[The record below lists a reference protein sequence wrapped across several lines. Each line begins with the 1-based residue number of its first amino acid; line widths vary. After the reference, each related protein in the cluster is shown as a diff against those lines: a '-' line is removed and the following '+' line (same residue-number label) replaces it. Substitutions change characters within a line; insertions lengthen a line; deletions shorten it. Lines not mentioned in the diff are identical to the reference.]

1 MNVNMIMK
9 GLAKMQDDIWAMWND
24 PAYSQEQ
31 KDNMIKDFGKFLD
44 KINDITSPLTIER
57 EVALQIRKRKELKER
72 LQ

>member
-44 KINDITSPLTIER
+44 KINDITSPLTIEH